1 MVKFEFWREL
11 VLVKF
16 MEEGVSYY
24 AKHIAS
30 NGFLPK
36 RIGFG
41 CFNVELAKKKTKNS
55 AGIWRHPGYTQAEP
69 KLGCRLVHWAK
80 TGLPRICTGG
90 TQIWDP
96 RDPPGLK
103 KFTVRVFDPRNDFQN
118 FRKLLE
124 MKIYYMT
131 D

>member
-16 MEEGVSYY
+16 MEEGVSFY

-41 CFNVELAKKKTKNS
+41 CLNVELAKKKTKNS
-55 AGIWRHPGYTQAEP
+55 AGIWRHPGNTQAEP
-69 KLGCRLVHWAK
+69 KLGFRLVRWAK
-80 TGLPRICTGG
+80 SGLPRNCTGG
-90 TQIWDP
+90 TQFWDP
-96 RDPPGLK
+96 PDPPGL
-103 KFTVRVFDPRNDFQN
+103 DSPRF
-118 FRKLLE
+118 
-124 MKIYYMT
+124 
-131 D
+131 

>member
-36 RIGFG
+36 RIGFC
-41 CFNVELAKKKTKNS
+41 CFNVELAKKKIKILQS
-55 AGIWRHPGYTQAEP
+55 
-69 KLGCRLVHWAK
+69 
-80 TGLPRICTGG
+80 TGG
-90 TQIWDP
+90 TLEIH
-96 RDPPGLK
+96 R
-103 KFTVRVFDPRNDFQN
+103 RNPN
-118 FRKLLE
+118 
-124 MKIYYMT
+124 
-131 D
+131 

>member
-36 RIGFG
+36 RIGFW
-41 CFNVELAKKKTKNS
+41 CFNVELAKKKTKNL
-55 AGIWRHPGYTQAEP
+55 QA
-69 KLGCRLVHWAK
+69 
-80 TGLPRICTGG
+80 TGG
-90 TQIWDP
+90 TL
-96 RDPPGLK
+96 RRHK
-103 KFTVRVFDPRNDFQN
+103 RNPN
-118 FRKLLE
+118 
-124 MKIYYMT
+124 
-131 D
+131 

>member
-41 CFNVELAKKKTKNS
+41 CFNVELAKKKIKILQS
-55 AGIWRHPGYTQAEP
+55 
-69 KLGCRLVHWAK
+69 
-80 TGLPRICTGG
+80 TGG
-90 TQIWDP
+90 T
-96 RDPPGLK
+96 
-103 KFTVRVFDPRNDFQN
+103 
-118 FRKLLE
+118 LE
-124 MKIYYMT
+124 IHRWNPN
-131 D
+131 

>member
-36 RIGFG
+36 RIGFW
-41 CFNVELAKKKTKNS
+41 CLDVELVK
-55 AGIWRHPGYTQAEP
+55 
-69 KLGCRLVHWAK
+69 
-80 TGLPRICTGG
+80 
-90 TQIWDP
+90 
-96 RDPPGLK
+96 
-103 KFTVRVFDPRNDFQN
+103 
-118 FRKLLE
+118 
-124 MKIYYMT
+124 
-131 D
+131 